1 MDKVIYYM
9 DDNATVTS
17 EGLTL
22 GEKVYA
28 IADVRHA
35 GVARQGRGWRIG
47 RVKIPTGLVS
57 FLLPGLAWVV
67 TLFLLTSLIPPTSD
81 TPSTTYFW
89 CVAFP
94 SILLFWGVWA
104 LIFMYLRKAG
114 HYKYLL
120 AVTTRAGN
128 DHSLAASDRQYLNGI
143 AEAINRAILE
153 NRNARL
159 AEKKAGSASTRH

>member
-1 MDKVIYYM
+1 MDEVIYYM

-22 GEKVYA
+22 GENVYL

-35 GVARQGRGWRIG
+35 DVARQGRGWRIG
-47 RVKIPTGLVS
+47 RVRIPTGVVL
-57 FLLPGLAWVV
+57 FLLPGIAWVV
-67 TLFLLTSLIPPTSD
+67 AIFLLTSLIPPTSD

-94 SILLFWGVWA
+94 SILLFWGAWA
-104 LIFMYLRKAG
+104 FIFSYLRKAG
-114 HYKYLL
+114 HYRYLL
-120 AVTTRAGN
+120 AVITGSGN
-128 DHSLAASDRQYLNGI
+128 DHSLASSDQQYLNGI
-143 AEAINRAILE
+143 AEAINRAVLE

-159 AEKKAGSASTRH
+159 AEKKAGSAATRH